1 MSDNKYIIRV
11 TSGYMHTN
19 NKKHFSFI
27 AKSQRV
33 LNKYVH
39 MHMPINALRFDT
51 KSEAV
56 FCKGILEDSNRS
68 YTIGDY
74 RLDVILVNDLGVEV
88 CSNMKQE

>member
-1 MSDNKYIIRV
+1 MSKYIIRV
-11 TSGYMHTN
+11 TSGYLHTN

-27 AKSQRV
+27 AKGQKDS
-33 LNKYVH
+33 NKCVH

-74 RLDVILVNDLGVEV
+74 RLDVILVNELGMAI
-88 CSNMKQE
+88 CT